1 MSYLK
6 LSAKKRALLEVMLR
20 EKGVESSSDRR
31 IPRRKEGDSI
41 PLSFAQQR
49 LWFFDQFEA
58 GKSFYNLPG
67 AIRLKGKL
75 NVAVLE
81 QTFNEIVNRHEAL
94 RSTFTEVHGQPVQVI
109 APPVSRLHLPVIDLR
124 ELPQSDREA
133 AVKQLSAKEAQQPFD
148 LELGPLL
155 RTSLL
160 QLSEEE
166 YVLLLTMHHIVSD
179 GWSIGVL
186 ARELAAIYEALWAGN
201 QPQLPELPVQY
212 ADFAIWQ
219 RNWLCGEVLQ
229 TQLAY
234 WKQQLEGAPPLLELP
249 ADRPRP
255 PIQTSEGATQSLLL
269 SFELTAALKNLSQRE
284 DVTLFMT
291 LLAAFKAL
299 LYRYTGRTDLLV
311 GSPIAN
317 RNRAE
322 IEGLIGVFVNT
333 LVLRTDVSGDPT
345 FRELLQR
352 LREVTLG
359 AYAHQ
364 DLPFEKLVEEL
375 QPERSLSYNPVFQVM
390 FQLRNNPMPPL
401 DLPGLTLSMLA
412 VETNTTQCD
421 LSLDLEEVGERL
433 QASVEYSTDLFD
445 RATITRM
452 LGHLQTLL
460 EGIAAHPEQRLSSL
474 PLLTAAEKQQLLEW
488 NNTNTGYLPNQCP
501 QELFE
506 KQVEQTPDAP
516 AAAFDN
522 QQLTYRQLN
531 AKANQIAHYLQKLG
545 ARKEV
550 LVGVCADRSLEAIA
564 AFLGVLKAGAAYL
577 PLDPA
582 YPPKRLAYMLED
594 ARAPLLLTQQHLLN
608 KLPPHSC
615 TVVCL
620 DADWEQVAL
629 ESEENPSNTAT
640 PENLAYV
647 TYTSGSTGRSKGV
660 AVNRSSLVNA
670 YLGWETAY
678 GLRSGVTSHL
688 QMASFS
694 FDVFSGDLMR
704 SLCSGGK
711 LVLCDR
717 DLLLAPQ
724 KLYELMRQQ
733 KIDFAEFVPAVLRNL
748 IQYLEESGQ
757 RLDFMKI
764 LVCGSDSW
772 YASEYEKFRQFC
784 GPETRLINSFGITE
798 ATIDSCYFES
808 ATGNLAGEQ
817 LVPIGRPFPNTQ
829 LYILDAALGPVP
841 IGVPGELH
849 VGGAGLARG
858 YLNRPELTAEK
869 FIANPFC
876 EEISAFG
883 PSNRLYKTGDLARY
897 LPDGNI
903 ELIGRI
909 DNQVKIRGFRIE
921 LAEIEAVLSQHP
933 AVRENAVLVWEEA
946 NARKRL
952 VAYVVPDARV
962 GAGTGAQPL
971 QLSSSELRQFLQE
984 RLPEYMVPSAF
995 VLLEKLPLTPNGKL
1009 DRAALPAP
1017 DLTRSELEET
1027 FAAPCSGIEQQLA
1040 SIWMEVLG
1048 IERVGIHDNFFE
1060 LGGDSILSIQIVAKA
1075 NRAGIQL
1082 TPKLLFQHQTIAFLA
1097 AAAGTV
1103 EAVRAEQKPVTGAVP
1118 LTPVQQWFF
1127 EENFACGHHWNQAVM
1142 LEVRQPLEAMLLE
1155 RAFAQL
1161 LTHHDALR
1169 LRFAPGESGW
1179 QQFNAEPGGAVPFE
1193 KLDLSN
1199 LLTDDQTCAKASKAD
1214 EVQASLNLSEGPI
1227 ARAVLFDLGAQQP
1240 SRLLIV
1246 IHHLAVDGVSWRIL
1260 LEDLQNACEQLS
1272 RGLAISL
1279 PPKTTSFKQ
1288 WAQRLVEYARSEALH
1303 QEFDYWL
1310 GHLQKP
1316 ISPLPVDFAG
1326 GSNAVAQ
1333 SRIVSVAIAAEDT
1346 NVLLHEVPKVY
1357 RTQINDVLLAA
1368 LAWAFA
1374 QWTREQSLLVDLDG
1388 HGRED
1393 IFPDADVSRT
1403 VGWFTSVFPV
1413 LLSIGEASTPAD
1425 GLKAVKEQL
1434 RAIPNRGMGY
1444 GLLRYLAGGEI
1455 SQKLISLPPA
1465 EVSFNYFG
1473 QFDQVLPE
1481 SSLFALSG
1489 ESVGQPFSP
1498 EGNRSYLIE
1507 INGFVAGG
1515 QLRMDWTYSEEIHRR
1530 STVENLAQ
1538 KFAEAL
1544 RAIAL
1549 ASQEPEAV
1557 GCTPSDFAEFKWS
1570 QWTQND
1576 LEDIL
1581 SAIGKV

>member
-94 RSTFTEVHGQPVQVI
+94 RSTFTEVQGQPVQVI
-109 APPVSRLHLPVIDLR
+109 APPVSRLRLPVIDLR

-148 LELGPLL
+148 LERGFLL

-186 ARELAAIYEALWAGN
+186 ARELAAIYEALSAGN

-219 RNWLCGEVLQ
+219 RHWLSGEVLQ

-291 LLAAFKAL
+291 LLAAFKTL

-401 DLPGLTLSMLA
+401 ELPGLTLSLLQ

-460 EGIAAHPEQRLSSL
+460 EGIAANPQQRLSSL

-501 QELFE
+501 QDLFE
-506 KQVEQTPDAP
+506 KQAEQTPDAP
-516 AAAFDN
+516 AAVFDN

-582 YPPKRLAYMLED
+582 YPPQRLAYMLED
-594 ARAPLLLTQQHLLN
+594 AQAPLLLTQQHLLN

-615 TVVCL
+615 KVVCL

-678 GLRSGVTSHL
+678 ELRSGVTSHL

-724 KLYELMRQQ
+724 ELYELMRQQ

-764 LVCGSDSW
+764 VVCGSDSW
-772 YASEYEKFRQFC
+772 YGSEYEKFRQFC

-829 LYILDAALGPVP
+829 LYILDASLQPVP

-849 VGGAGLARG
+849 VAGAGVARG
-858 YLNRPELTAEK
+858 YLNRPELTAQK

-883 PSNRLYKTGDLARY
+883 YSNRLYKTGDLARY

-921 LAEIEAVLSQHP
+921 LAEIEAALSQHP
-933 AVRENAVLVWEEA
+933 AVRESAVLVWEGD
-946 NARKRL
+946 RQRL
-952 VAYVVPDARV
+952 VAYVVPDARE
-962 GAGTGAQPL
+962 QNSS
-971 QLSSSELRQFLQE
+971 LSSSELRQFLQE

-1017 DLTRSELEET
+1017 DLTRSDLEAA
-1027 FAAPCSGIEQQLA
+1027 FAAPSSSVEEQLA
-1040 SIWMEVLG
+1040 SIWAQVLG
-1048 IERVGIHDNFFE
+1048 IDRVGTRDNFFE

-1075 NRAGIQL
+1075 NQAGIQL
-1082 TPKLLFQHQTIAFLA
+1082 TPKLLFQHQTIAELA

-1103 EAVRAEQKPVTGAVP
+1103 EAVQAEQKPVTGAVP

-1142 LEVRQPLEAMLLE
+1142 LEVRQPIEGALLE
-1155 RAFAQL
+1155 RAIAQL

-1169 LRFAPGESGW
+1169 LRFASGESGW

-1199 LLTDDQTCAKASKAD
+1199 LLTNEQNCAISSKAD

-1227 ARAVLFDLGAQQP
+1227 ARAVLFDLGPQQP

-1260 LEDLQNACEQLS
+1260 LEDLQIACEQLS
-1272 RGLAISL
+1272 RGEAIAL

-1288 WAQRLVEYARSEALH
+1288 WAQRLVEYGQSEALH

-1310 GHLQKP
+1310 AHLQKP
-1316 ISPLPVDFAG
+1316 ISSLPVDFAG

-1368 LAWAFA
+1368 LTWAFA
-1374 QWTREQSLLVDLDG
+1374 QWTGERSLLVDLDG

-1434 RAIPNRGMGY
+1434 RAIPNRGIGY
-1444 GLLRYLAGGEI
+1444 GLLRYLAGGEM
-1455 SQKLISLPPA
+1455 SQKLSSLPTA

-1489 ESVGQPFSP
+1489 ESVGQTFSP

-1515 QLRMDWTYSEEIHRR
+1515 QLRMDWTYSEEIHRT

-1544 RAIAL
+1544 RSIAL

>member
-20 EKGVESSSDRR
+20 EKGVESSNDRR
-31 IPRRKEGDSI
+31 IPRRKEGDSL

-49 LWFFDQFEA
+49 LWFFDRFEA

-75 NVAVLE
+75 NAAVLE

-94 RSTFTEVHGQPVQVI
+94 RSTFTEVQGQPIQVI
-109 APPVSRLHLPVIDLR
+109 APPGTRLPLPVIDLR

-133 AVKQLSAKEAQQPFD
+133 AVKQLSTKEAQQPFD
-148 LELGPLL
+148 LERGFLL

-166 YVLLLTMHHIVSD
+166 YVLLLIMHHIVSD

-186 ARELAAIYEALWAGN
+186 ARELAAIYEALSAGN

-255 PIQTSEGATQSLLL
+255 PIQTSEGATQSLVL
-269 SFELTAALKNLSQRE
+269 SEELTAALKNLSQRE

-299 LYRYTGRTDLLV
+299 LYRYTGQTDLLV

-375 QPERSLSYNPVFQVM
+375 QPDRSLSYNPVFQVM

-401 DLPGLTLSMLA
+401 NLPGLTLSLLN
-412 VETNTTQCD
+412 VETNTTQFD

-452 LGHLQTLL
+452 LRHLQTLL
-460 EGIAAHPEQRLSSL
+460 EGIAAHPEQQLSSL

-488 NNTNTGYLPNQCP
+488 NNTKTGYLPNQCP
-501 QELFE
+501 HELFE
-506 KQVEQTPDAP
+506 KQVKQTPDAI
-516 AAAFDN
+516 AVVFDN

-545 ARKEV
+545 ASREV
-550 LVGVCADRSLEAIA
+550 LVGVCADRSLQAIA

-594 ARAPLLLTQQHLLN
+594 AGAPLLLTQQHLLN

-615 TVVCL
+615 KVVCL
-620 DADWEQVAL
+620 DADWEQVSL

-733 KIDFAEFVPAVLRNL
+733 KINFAEFVPAVLRNL

-764 LVCGSDSW
+764 VVCGSDSW
-772 YASEYEKFRQFC
+772 YGSEYEKFRQFC
-784 GPETRLINSFGITE
+784 SPETRLINSFGVTE

-829 LYILDAALGPVP
+829 LYILDASLQPVP
-841 IGVPGELH
+841 IGVPGEVH

-876 EEISAFG
+876 EGIYSFL

-921 LAEIEAVLSQHP
+921 LAEIEATLSQHP
-933 AVRENAVLVWEEA
+933 AVIESAVLVWEEA

-952 VAYVVPDARV
+952 VAYVVPDAHI
-962 GAGTGAQPL
+962 GTGTGAPPL
-971 QLSSSELRQFLQE
+971 RLCSSELRLFLQE

-995 VLLEKLPLTPNGKL
+995 VLLEKLPLTPNSKL
-1009 DRAALPAP
+1009 DRAALPVP
-1017 DLTRSELEET
+1017 DLTRSELEDT
-1027 FAAPCSGIEQQLA
+1027 FAAPCSSIEQQLA

-1082 TPKLLFQHQTIAFLA
+1082 TPKLLFQHQTIAELA
-1097 AAAGTV
+1097 ATAGTV
-1103 EAVRAEQKPVTGAVP
+1103 EAVLAEQKPVTGAVP

-1127 EENFACGHHWNQAVM
+1127 EENFAFGHHWNQAVM
-1142 LEVRQPLEAMLLE
+1142 LEVQQPLEEVLLE
-1155 RAFAQL
+1155 RAIAQL
-1161 LTHHDALR
+1161 LMHHDALR
-1169 LRFAPGESGW
+1169 LRFARGESGW

-1199 LLTDDQTCAKASKAD
+1199 LLTNEQTCAISSKAH
-1214 EVQASLNLSEGPI
+1214 EVQASLNLSEGPL

-1288 WAQRLVEYARSEALH
+1288 WAQRLVEYAQSEALH

-1310 GHLQKP
+1310 AHLQKP

-1326 GSNAVAQ
+1326 GSNAVAP
-1333 SRIVSVAIAAEDT
+1333 SRIVSIAIAAEDT

-1374 QWTREQSLLVDLDG
+1374 EWTGERSLLVDLDG

-1455 SQKLISLPPA
+1455 SQKLRSLPKA

-1473 QFDQVLPE
+1473 QFDRVLPE

-1489 ESVGQPFSP
+1489 ESVGQPLNP

-1530 STVENLAQ
+1530 STVENLALM
-1538 KFAEAL
+1538 FAEAL
-1544 RAIAL
+1544 RSIAL

-1581 SAIGKV
+1581 SVIGKV

>member
-81 QTFNEIVNRHEAL
+81 QTFNEILNRHEAL
-94 RSTFTEVHGQPVQVI
+94 RSTFTEVQGQPVQVI
-109 APPVSRLHLPVIDLR
+109 APPVSRLWLPVIDLR

-133 AVKQLSAKEAQQPFD
+133 AVNQLSAKEAQQPFD
-148 LELGPLL
+148 LQRGPLL

-401 DLPGLTLSMLA
+401 ELPGLTLNLLEL
-412 VETNTTQCD
+412 ETNTTQFD

-433 QASVEYSTDLFD
+433 QASVQYSTDLFD

-488 NNTNTGYLPNQCP
+488 NNTFAQYPPDKCIHQ
-501 QELFE
+501 LFE
-506 KQVEQTPDAP
+506 EAVSRSPDAV
-516 AAAFDN
+516 AVVFEGEE
-522 QQLTYRQLN
+522 LSYRELN
-531 AKANQIAHYLQKLG
+531 ARANQLAHHLRSLG
-545 ARKEV
+545 VKPEA
-550 LVGVCADRSLEAIA
+550 LVGICVERSPLMVIGL
-564 AFLGVLKAGAAYL
+564 LGVLKAGAAYV
-577 PLDPA
+577 PLDPN
-582 YPPKRLAYMLED
+582 YPKERLAFMLED
-594 ARAPLLLTQQHLLN
+594 SSVQVLLAQEKLLE
-608 KLPPHSC
+608 KLPPHSAR
-615 TVVCL
+615 VVCL
-620 DADWEQVAL
+620 DSGWEEIAFY
-629 ESEENPSNTAT
+629 SSENPRSGVK

-647 TYTSGSTGRSKGV
+647 IYTSGSTGKPKGV
-660 AVNRSSLVNA
+660 LIEHRSLVNYTA
-670 YLGWETAY
+670 AAIAEYGIEKRDRVLQFASISFDASAEEIYPCLTSGATLVLRTDSMLDSAAVFWEKCRAWNLTVLSLPTAY
-678 GLRSGVTSHL
+678 WHELTALLSQET
-688 QMASFS
+688 
-694 FDVFSGDLMR
+694 
-704 SLCSGGK
+704 
-711 LVLCDR
+711 LVL
-717 DLLLAPQ
+717 APSLRLTIIGGE
-724 KLYELMRQQ
+724 KALPERLKTWIERVGQQ
-733 KIDFAEFVPAVLRNL
+733 V
-748 IQYLEESGQ
+748 
-757 RLDFMKI
+757 RL
-764 LVCGSDSW
+764 VNT
-772 YASEYEKFRQFC
+772 Y
-784 GPETRLINSFGITE
+784 GPTE
-798 ATIDSCYFES
+798 ATVVATICELS
-808 ATGNLAGEQ
+808 AADAALRE
-817 LVPIGRPFPNTQ
+817 LPIGRPIGNVQT
-829 LYILDAALGPVP
+829 YILDCHGQPVP
-841 IGVPGELH
+841 TGIPGELH
-849 VGGAGLARG
+849 IGGAGLARG

-869 FIANPFC
+869 FIPSPF
-876 EEISAFG
+876 
-883 PSNRLYKTGDLARY
+883 SNEPGSRLYKTGDLTRY
-897 LPDGNI
+897 RPDGNI
-903 ELIGRI
+903 EYVGRI

-921 LAEIEAVLSQHP
+921 LAEIEAALSQHP
-933 AVRENAVLVWEEA
+933 AVRESAVLVWSEA

-952 VAYVVPDARV
+952 VAYVVPEARE
-962 GAGTGAQPL
+962 QNSS
-971 QLSSSELRQFLQE
+971 LSSSELRQFLQE
-984 RLPEYMVPSAF
+984 RLPDYMVPSAF
-995 VLLEKLPLTPNGKL
+995 VLQSKLPLTPNGKL

-1027 FAAPCSGIEQQLA
+1027 FAAPSSSVEEQLA
-1040 SIWMEVLG
+1040 SIWAQVLG

-1060 LGGDSILSIQIVAKA
+1060 LGGDSILSIQIVAQA

-1103 EAVRAEQKPVTGAVP
+1103 EAVRAEQKLVTGAVP

-1127 EENFACGHHWNQAVM
+1127 EENFAFGHHWNQAVM
-1142 LEVRQPLEAMLLE
+1142 LEVRQPLEAALLE

-1169 LRFAPGESGW
+1169 LRFAPGKSGW

-1199 LLTDDQTCAKASKAD
+1199 LLTNEQTCAIESKAN

-1279 PPKTTSFKQ
+1279 PLKTTSFKQ
-1288 WAQRLVEYARSEALH
+1288 WTQRLVEYAQSEGLH

-1310 GHLQKP
+1310 AHLQKP
-1316 ISPLPVDFAG
+1316 VSPLPVDFAG

-1333 SRIVSVAIAAEDT
+1333 SRIVSVAITAEDT

-1374 QWTREQSLLVDLDG
+1374 QGTGERWLLVDLEG

-1455 SQKLISLPPA
+1455 SQKLQSLPAA
-1465 EVSFNYFG
+1465 EVSFNYLG

-1515 QLRMDWTYSEEIHRR
+1515 QLRMDWTYSEEIHQR

-1538 KFAEAL
+1538 RFAEAL
-1544 RAIAL
+1544 RAIAR

-1570 QWTQND
+1570 QWTEND
-1576 LEDIL
+1576 LENIL

>member
-94 RSTFTEVHGQPVQVI
+94 RSTFTEVQGQPIQVI
-109 APPVSRLHLPVIDLR
+109 APPGTRLHLPVIDLR

-148 LELGPLL
+148 LERGPLL

-186 ARELAAIYEALWAGN
+186 ARELAAIYEALSAGN

-255 PIQTSEGATQSLLL
+255 PIQTSEGATQSVLL

-401 DLPGLTLSMLA
+401 DLPGLTLSLLDL
-412 VETNTTQCD
+412 ETNTTQFD

-433 QASVEYSTDLFD
+433 QASVQYSTDLFD

-460 EGIAAHPEQRLSSL
+460 EGIAANPEQHLSSL
-474 PLLTAAEKQQLLEW
+474 PLLTAAENQQLLEW
-488 NNTNTGYLPNQCP
+488 NNTLAQYP
-501 QELFE
+501 QDKCIHQLFE
-506 KQVEQTPDAP
+506 EAVERSPDAV
-516 AAAFDN
+516 AVVFEGEE
-522 QQLTYRQLN
+522 LSYRELN
-531 AKANQIAHYLQKLG
+531 ARANQLARHLRSLG
-545 ARKEV
+545 VEPEV
-550 LVGVCADRSLEAIA
+550 LVGICVERSPLIIIGL
-564 AFLGVLKAGAAYL
+564 LGVLKAGGAYV
-577 PLDPA
+577 PLDPN
-582 YPPKRLAYMLED
+582 YPKERLAFMLED
-594 ARAPLLLTQQHLLN
+594 SSVPVLLTQQKLVE
-608 KLPPHSC
+608 KLPLNSAR
-615 TVVCL
+615 VVCL
-620 DADWEQVAL
+620 DSGWDDIASY
-629 ESEENPSNTAT
+629 SEENPSSGVK
-640 PENLAYV
+640 PKNLAYV
-647 TYTSGSTGRSKGV
+647 IYTSGSTGQPKGV
-660 AVNRSSLVNA
+660 LIEHGSLVN
-670 YLGWETAY
+670 YTTAAIAEY
-678 GLRSGVTSHL
+678 AISQSDRIL
-688 QMASFS
+688 QFSSIS
-694 FDVFSGDLMR
+694 FDVSAEEIYTSLTSGATL
-704 SLCSGGK
+704 
-711 LVLCDR
+711 
-717 DLLLAPQ
+717 
-724 KLYELMRQQ
+724 
-733 KIDFAEFVPAVLRNL
+733 VLRNDSIL
-748 IQYLEESGQ
+748 DSIEEFLQ
-757 RLDFMKI
+757 KCFNWEITVLALPTAYWQELTAFLNPK
-764 LVCGSDSW
+764 
-772 YASEYEKFRQFC
+772 KFT
-784 GPETRLINSFGITE
+784 PSSSLRLIIIGGEKALPERLKAWLECVGQQVRLVNNYGPTE
-798 ATIDSCYFES
+798 TTVGATICELS
-808 ATGNLAGEQ
+808 AADATLRE
-817 LVPIGRPFPNTQ
+817 LPIGRPIGNLQT
-829 LYILDAALGPVP
+829 YILDGNGQPVP
-841 IGVPGELH
+841 IGIAGELH

-858 YLNRPELTAEK
+858 YLNRPELTEEK
-869 FIANPFC
+869 FIPNPF
-876 EEISAFG
+876 
-883 PSNRLYKTGDLARY
+883 SNKPGSRLYKTGDLTRY
-897 LPDGNI
+897 RADGNI
-903 ELIGRI
+903 EYVARV
-909 DNQVKIRGFRIE
+909 DNQVKVRGFRIE
-921 LAEIEAVLSQHP
+921 LGEIEAVLSQHP
-933 AVRENAVLVWEEA
+933 AVRESAVLVREGD
-946 NARKRL
+946 RKRL
-952 VAYVVPDARV
+952 VAYVVPDAREQNSSV
-962 GAGTGAQPL
+962 
-971 QLSSSELRQFLQE
+971 SSSELRQFLQE
-984 RLPEYMVPSAF
+984 RLPDYMLPSAF
-995 VLLEKLPLTPNGKL
+995 VVLEKLPLTPNGKI

-1027 FAAPCSGIEQQLA
+1027 FAAPCSSIEQQLA

-1127 EENFACGHHWNQAVM
+1127 EENFAFGHHWNQAVM
-1142 LEVRQPLEAMLLE
+1142 LEVRQPLEAVLLE

-1199 LLTDDQTCAKASKAD
+1199 LLTNDQNCAIESKAD

-1279 PPKTTSFKQ
+1279 PPKTTSFKH
-1288 WAQRLVEYARSEALH
+1288 WAQRLVEYAQSEALH

-1310 GHLQKP
+1310 AHLQKP

-1374 QWTREQSLLVDLDG
+1374 QWTRELTLLVDLEG

-1413 LLSIGEASTPAD
+1413 LLSIGEASTAAD

-1455 SQKLISLPPA
+1455 SQKLISLPDA